1 MSGKRIFWLS
11 VVSGA
16 VIGGITSLFNKE
28 ARSYSKDLVKETGET
43 ISHYA
48 KNPDVTVQMAKD
60 AVVSANQLV
69 SKNTT
74 SAMNAIEQVEDT
86 VHKFLK

>member
-1 MSGKRIFWLS
+1 MNGKRIFWLS

-16 VIGGITSLFNKE
+16 FIGGVASLFNKE
-28 ARSYSKDLVKETGET
+28 ARNYSKDLVKETGET
-43 ISHYA
+43 ISHYT

-60 AVVSANQLV
+60 AVESVNQLV
-69 SKNTT
+69 SKNTS